1 MVCIPRNVIE
11 AENVVLLGLT
21 CILSDYLHT
30 ARDERLGKDDGAVA
44 EWIVDC
50 RLYFPSSQD
59 FPPASMSS
67 MSGRFREVGGG
78 W

>member
-1 MVCIPRNVIE
+1 VECTAKLEFFSKCLRFARGMLMVCIPRNVIE

-44 EWIVDC
+44 E
-50 RLYFPSSQD
+50 
-59 FPPASMSS
+59 
-67 MSGRFREVGGG
+67 
-78 W
+78 